1 MTIALASVTVTGPA
15 ELRVAFTEAP
25 LNAATFNPSSYA
37 ISVRYGVNV
46 PCYAL
51 SAATYSA
58 TAMTV
63 TLRDAML
70 TGGHYSLTVNGV
82 AGANGVAIEDG
93 AGPAT
98 MVFEGVGDPLTVFD
112 IKKRVPAWWN
122 TRRGSRFYGLLYA
135 MGYALDQIM
144 GKAGQ
149 IDQVEAGLSIRTA
162 TGESLAVI
170 GQNLGIDRPTYLI
183 GDDALYRLLIPAFST
198 RPKATLQAFI
208 EALTILLG
216 DAATYHWG
224 LYEIRPNELVIELPI
239 DLYLSLVPGTEES
252 ATYFHDSD
260 TGTSSGVGVMY
271 LTDSTK
277 NWADDQWFGA
287 ILVDSTGA
295 EFSINSSTAT
305 ELDVVSGNPAAGHY
319 VILQNSAT
327 LFPGDYF
334 TTDVTQLRAAVGDD
348 PVQLFGQSAL
358 SDTISRIKAA
368 SIQIVIDSIG

>member
-1 MTIALASVTVTGPA
+1 MTIALATVTVTGPA
-15 ELRVAFTEAP
+15 ELRVTFTEAP
-25 LNAATFNPSSYA
+25 VGPEQYDPSHYA
-37 ISVRYGVNV
+37 ISVRYGSQV

-70 TGGHYSLTVNGV
+70 TGGHYSLTVNGI
-82 AGANGVAIEDG
+82 AGINGVPIESG
-93 AGPAT
+93 AGPT
-98 MVFEGVGDPLTVFD
+98 TLVFEGAGDPQTVFD
-112 IKKRVPAWWN
+112 IKKRVPQWWN

-135 MGYALDQIM
+135 IGYALDQIM

-162 TGESLAVI
+162 TGENLAVI

-198 RPKATLQAFI
+198 RPKATLQAFT
-208 EALTILLG
+208 EALTIILG
-216 DAATYHWG
+216 PASTSLWG
-224 LYEIRPNELVIELPI
+224 LYEIRPNELLIELPI

-260 TGTSSGVGVMY
+260 TGASSGVGVGS
-271 LTDSTK
+271 LTDAAK
-277 NWADDQWFGA
+277 AWATDRWEDA
-287 ILVDSTGA
+287 ILVDSALDEFTITG
-295 EFSINSSTAT
+295 NNAT
-305 ELDVVSGNPAAGHY
+305 VLTLASGTPAAGHY

-334 TTDVTQLRAAVGDD
+334 TTNYLSLGSSVGDN
-348 PVQLFGQSAL
+348 PVQLFGQLAL

-368 SIQIVIDSIG
+368 SIEIVIATV